1 MTNRTRNRILT
12 PGGGNRGVL
21 LAGLLLL
28 GLPGAAPAQ
37 TVDETCNGFA
47 MLAGATME
55 ARQAGVAL
63 RSALATTNGNELLR
77 RIVIDAY
84 QRPRMSVPANRTR
97 EVEDFR
103 TEWHLACL
111 EAHETGQ

>member
-1 MTNRTRNRILT
+1 MTNRTRNGAAT

-28 GLPGAAPAQ
+28 GLPGMAPAQ
-37 TVDETCNGFA
+37 TVDETCNAFA
-47 MLAGATME
+47 EMAGMTMQ
-55 ARQAGVAL
+55 ARQSGVAL
-63 RSALATTNGNELLR
+63 SDALGVTNGNELLR
-77 RIVIDAY
+77 QIVIDAY
-84 QRPRMSVPANRTR
+84 QRPRMSVSANRAR